1 MRILPVLLVLCLPA
15 VAPAEKF
22 ALKDGDRVVL
32 LGNALVERE
41 QLSGWW
47 ELALTT
53 RFHGKK
59 VVFRNLGWSGDD
71 VYGTS
76 RAGFGDAN
84 LGFKEL
90 REHALA
96 LKPTVLLIGYGNVE
110 AFDGPAGKEKFRKGL
125 ETLLDALAP
134 AKAKVVL
141 LSPIAPAKLGKPFPD
156 PAKQAENVRL
166 YAQVVS
172 EVASERGHLFADL
185 YTLLDT
191 GEKAKTL
198 DGITLTGEGYRESA
212 GRFEKA
218 LGLSEQRFALGL
230 GVKSLGLHAGMNKIA
245 ADGLAQGEYTL
256 TMDGTEIATLDAKS
270 WERGLFVRAPAGEA
284 ARLEKLRKLIV
295 AKNELYF
302 HRWRPQNVTYLL
314 GFRKHEQGNN
324 AREIPQFD
332 PLVEA
337 KEKEIA
343 ALAAPLMVKFELKR
357 AAKPGSKGPG

>member
-1 MRILPVLLVLCLPA
+1 MRILPLLLVLSLPA
-15 VAPAEKF
+15 IAPSAEKF
-22 ALKDGDRVVL
+22 TLKDGDRVVF
-32 LGNALVERE
+32 LGNALIERE

-59 VVFRNLGWSGDD
+59 IIFRNLGWSGDD
-71 VYGTS
+71 VFGTA
-76 RAGFGDAN
+76 RAGFGDVN

-90 REHALA
+90 KEHTLA

-125 ETLLDALAP
+125 VTLLDTLAP
-134 AKAKVVL
+134 TKARVVL
-141 LSPIAPAKLGKPFPD
+141 LSPIEQAHLVKPLPD
-156 PAKQAENVRL
+156 PAKQNANIRL
-166 YAQVVS
+166 YADVIR
-172 EVASERGHLFADL
+172 EVAAKRKHLFADL
-185 YTLLDT
+185 SGLLSDP
-191 GEKAKTL
+191 GREAEAKTL
-198 DGITLTGEGYRESA
+198 DGITLTAVGYRESA
-212 GRFEKA
+212 RAFEKA
-218 LGLSEQRFALGL
+218 LGLTDEPVRLELGEQTREDCPLRADMRKFVATGL
-230 GVKSLGLHAGMNKIA
+230 PE
-245 ADGLAQGEYTL
+245 DEYTL
-256 TMDGTEIATLDAKS
+256 TDKGGLEVRLGAKDL
-270 WERGLFVRAPAGEA
+270 ERGLFVRPSAEEMAQ
-284 ARLEKLRKLIV
+284 LEKLRKLIV

-343 ALAAPLMVKFELKR
+343 ALATPLKVKFELKR
-357 AAKPGSKGPG
+357 K